1 VTQHSRSE
9 DPEPSSVDRRGVL
22 STLLAELAREPKA
35 DLGDDWDR
43 WLFPGANI
51 GRFELVR
58 ELGRGGFGI
67 VWEARDRE
75 LRRSVAFKAVRAG
88 ERTAL
93 KEEALAH
100 EAEAIARLAHPNLV
114 TLYDVGR
121 SDHGPYLVLELL
133 RGHTLATRLDRGT
146 LSLREVLHIAAEVAR
161 GLAHAHAAGV
171 VHRDLKPGNVMLTDD
186 GRVKVLD
193 FGLAHA
199 FGLKRIQGG
208 TPAFMAP
215 EQWLDAPEDER
226 TDVFALGVI
235 LYQALSGEL
244 PFQGS
249 KSCEST
255 APRLEVT
262 DAPEVGDLVEKML
275 CREIIYRPRN
285 GAAVL
290 AELERLASGL
300 PPVSEDLT
308 PAVRVQ
314 RTFWG
319 RTIALL
325 AGFALLGV
333 GLAYIGVI
341 RPRLT
346 PSGPDRSIAVLP
358 FENLSRERGDE
369 LFADGIHSEL
379 IAQLGKIPGLK
390 VIARSSVL
398 EFRGAN
404 RDPAS
409 IASELGVATLL
420 EGTVRRV
427 GNQGRI
433 TVELLDARNGKQLWS
448 EQYDRNLQDIL
459 AVQSDVALQIARTLG
474 ARLSEEEIRLLRT
487 PPTKDPQ
494 AYDDFRR
501 AVAILRESVAGG
513 PGGEEWKRAQELL
526 GQAIARDP
534 SFSLAIAWLSL
545 SASTGAH
552 LGPAQCEKAGELA
565 ARALSRDPH
574 LPEALA
580 ASGVFRAVCTTE
592 FRDALEQLRL
602 AERALPNDPFLKTG
616 IAAAL
621 WRAGDEKT
629 SVETFRRAFDL
640 DPRSFRSAYLF
651 GLYAGWIGAFTDA
664 AMGLARAHELS
675 PADLGVA
682 AREAELDG
690 FRDGNL
696 EPARKVLGLALGE
709 QRGVRS
715 VPYEFEALARW
726 HPLQGLKLAEQVLTH
741 EAGQP
746 EPDLLFQERWYL
758 ISGRLHV
765 ILGQREKS
773 RSAYSEALVVLAKR
787 REWALAKGLA
797 AQWRMSMALAKAGLG
812 LKFEALRYL
821 QEAEGFV
828 STPHARD
835 EFLERSA
842 EVAVLTGDSSAAFSA
857 LSELI
862 ARHRR
867 FTAALLRVEP
877 FYASLRSD
885 PRFHALVSDVEP
897 ISTGVPL

>member
-1 VTQHSRSE
+1 MPVTQHPRGEGSH
-9 DPEPSSVDRRGVL
+9 SSVDQRGVL
-22 STLLAELAREPKA
+22 STLLAELAREPQA

-43 WLFPGANI
+43 WLYPGATI

-67 VWEARDRE
+67 VWEARDIE

-88 ERTAL
+88 ELSAL

-121 SDHGPYLVLELL
+121 SAHGPYLVLELL
-133 RGHTLATRLDRGT
+133 RGQTLAARLDRGP
-146 LSLREVLHIAAEVAR
+146 LPLRALLHLATEVAR

-171 VHRDLKPGNVMLTDD
+171 VHRDLKPANVMLTDD
-186 GRVKVLD
+186 GQVKVLD

-199 FGLKRIQGG
+199 FGRKRILGG

-215 EQWLDAPEDER
+215 EQWVDAPEDER

-235 LYQALSGEL
+235 LYLSLSGQL
-244 PFQGS
+244 PFDG
-249 KSCEST
+249 KSSESDS
-255 APRLEVT
+255 PRLEVQ
-262 DAPEVGDLVEKML
+262 DAPEVGELVARML
-275 CREIIYRPRN
+275 SRDPIHRPRT

-290 AELERLASGL
+290 ADLERLASLL
-300 PPVSEDLT
+300 PPPSVDLI

-314 RTFWG
+314 RPSWG
-319 RTIALL
+319 RTAALL
-325 AGFALLGV
+325 ATIAVLGV
-333 GLAYIGVI
+333 GLAYMTVL
-341 RPRLT
+341 RPQM
-346 PSGPDRSIAVLP
+346 SAIAPDRSVAVLP
-358 FENLSRERGDE
+358 LEDLSPEKSDE

-379 IAQLGKIPGLK
+379 INQLGRIPGLK

-398 EFRGAN
+398 EYRGAAQ
-404 RDPAS
+404 DPKS
-409 IASELGVATLL
+409 IALALGVATLL

-427 GNQGRI
+427 GNRGRI
-433 TVELLDARNGKQLWS
+433 TVELLDAKSGKQLWS
-448 EQYDRNLQDIL
+448 EQYDRNLEDVL

-474 ARLSEEEIRLLRT
+474 ARLSEEEIRLLRA
-487 PPTKDPQ
+487 PPTRDPQ
-494 AYDDFRR
+494 ANDDFRR

-513 PGGEEWKRAQELL
+513 PGGEEWKRAEELL
-526 GQAIARDP
+526 GEAIARDP
-534 SFSLAIAWLSL
+534 SFALAIAWLSL
-545 SASTGAH
+545 SASTGPH
-552 LGPAQCEKAGELA
+552 LGPAQCEKAGALA
-565 ARALSRDPH
+565 ERARERDPH
-574 LPEALA
+574 LPEAMA

-592 FRDALEQLRL
+592 FRDALDQLRL

-629 SVETFRRAFDL
+629 AVETFRRAFDL

-651 GLYAGWIGAFTDA
+651 ALYAGWVGAFTDA
-664 AMGLARAHELS
+664 ALGLARAHELS
-675 PADLGVA
+675 PGDLGVA
-682 AREAELDG
+682 ARQAELAG

-726 HPLQGLKLAEQVLTH
+726 HPPQGLKLAAQVLTH
-741 EAGQP
+741 EALQP
-746 EPDLLFQERWYL
+746 EADLLFQERWYL
-758 ISGRLHV
+758 ISGRLHF
-765 ILGQREKS
+765 ILGHREES
-773 RSAYSEALVVLAKR
+773 RSAYSEALGVLSKR
-787 REWALAKGLA
+787 REWAVARGFT

-828 STPHARD
+828 YTPHGRD

-842 EVAVLTGDSSAAFSA
+842 EVAVLTGDSSAALSA

-885 PRFHALVSDVEP
+885 PRFRALVEEP
-897 ISTGVPL
+897 EPSPAVAPF

>member
-1 VTQHSRSE
+1 
-9 DPEPSSVDRRGVL
+9 VDGPGVL
-22 STLLAELAREPKA
+22 STLLAELAREPQA

-43 WLFPGANI
+43 WLHPGATI

-67 VWEARDRE
+67 VWEARDSE
-75 LRRSVAFKAVRAG
+75 LRRCVAFKAVRAG

-93 KEEALAH
+93 KQEALAH

-121 SDHGPYLVLELL
+121 SQHGPYLVLELL
-133 RGHTLATRLDRGT
+133 RGQTLAARLEQEP
-146 LSLREVLHIAAEVAR
+146 LSVRESLQLAAEISR
-161 GLAHAHAAGV
+161 GLAHAHEAGV
-171 VHRDLKPGNVMLTDD
+171 VHRDLKPANVMLTDD

-199 FGLKRIQGG
+199 FGRKRILGG

-215 EQWLDAPEDER
+215 EQWMDAPEDER
-226 TDVFALGVI
+226 TDIFALGVI
-235 LYQALSGEL
+235 LYRSLSGQL
-244 PFQGS
+244 PFDGS
-249 KSCEST
+249 GSDFT
-255 APRLEVT
+255 APRLEVEA
-262 DAPEVGDLVEKML
+262 APELGELVERML
-275 CREIIYRPRN
+275 SRDPVYRPRD

-290 AELERLASGL
+290 AELERLSPQLL
-300 PPVSEDLT
+300 PSAEQLT
-308 PAVRVQ
+308 PTVRVR
-314 RTFWG
+314 RTSWP

-325 AGFALLGV
+325 AACAVLAV
-333 GLAYIGVI
+333 GLAYLGVL
-341 RPRLT
+341 RPEISAT
-346 PSGPDRSIAVLP
+346 APDRSVAVLP
-358 FENLSRERGDE
+358 FEDLSAAKGDT
-369 LFADGIHSEL
+369 LFADGIHSEV
-379 IAQLGKIPGLK
+379 ISYLGKIPGLK

-398 EFRGAN
+398 EYRGAGQ
-404 RDPAS
+404 DPKSVAQT
-409 IASELGVATLL
+409 LGVATLL

-433 TVELLDARNGKQLWS
+433 TVELLDARSGKQLWS
-448 EQYDRNLQDIL
+448 EQYDRGLEDIL

-487 PPTKDPQ
+487 APTQDPQ

-513 PGGEEWKRAQELL
+513 PGGEEWKRAEELL

-534 SFSLAIAWLSL
+534 SFTLAIAWLSL
-545 SASTGAH
+545 SASTGPH
-552 LGPAQCEKAGELA
+552 LGPAQCEKAGALA
-565 ARALSRDPH
+565 ARARERDPH
-574 LPEALA
+574 LPEAVA
-580 ASGVFRAVCTTE
+580 ASGIFRAVCTTE
-592 FRDALEQLRL
+592 FQDALDQLHQ
-602 AERALPNDPFLKTG
+602 AERALPNDPFIKTG
-616 IAAAL
+616 IAVAL

-629 SVETFRRAFDL
+629 GVETFRRAFDL
-640 DPRSFRSAYLF
+640 DPRSFRSAYLY
-651 GLYAGWIGAFTDA
+651 GLYAGWVGAFTDA
-664 AMGLARAHELS
+664 ALGLARAHELS
-675 PADLGVA
+675 PGDLGGA
-682 AREAELDG
+682 GRQAELEG

-696 EPARKVLGLALGE
+696 EPARKVLGLAVGE

-726 HPLQGLKLAEQVLTH
+726 HPPQGLKLASQVLTH
-741 EAGQP
+741 EAAQP
-746 EPDLLFQERWYL
+746 EPNLVFQEHWYL
-758 ISGRLHV
+758 ISGRLHF
-765 ILGQREKS
+765 ILGLREES
-773 RSAYSEALVVLAKR
+773 RSAYSEALNVLSKR
-787 REWALAKGLA
+787 REHAAARGLT

-828 STPHARD
+828 YTPHSRD

-862 ARHRR
+862 ARNRR

-885 PRFHALVSDVEP
+885 RRFEALVETPEP
-897 ISTGVPL
+897 IQTGVPE